1 MKWVEREWHGKCT
14 VFNPVESF
22 RRHIYGT
29 YLVFTATN
37 VILSEGTDM
46 NHAKTILFALMV
58 LAMGACS
65 PKIHGTVQLLDP
77 NLQVIPPAKE
87 SPQGTVVN
95 MINTTTTLEKAS
107 GAVVTGPEGKFESAK
122 DYIIPGLYKVE
133 ANRIG
138 FMTETQTVKI
148 KKFGSKK
155 VEFKLK
161 KIPEGNRKTIEG
173 SRSDED
179 KIVNPGEV
187 NIQPPTM

>member
-1 MKWVEREWHGKCT
+1 
-14 VFNPVESF
+14 
-22 RRHIYGT
+22 
-29 YLVFTATN
+29 
-37 VILSEGTDM
+37 M
-46 NHAKTILFALMV
+46 NYAKTILFAVMV
-58 LAMGACS
+58 LAVGACS
-65 PKIHGTVQLLDP
+65 PKIYGTVQLLDP
-77 NLQVIPPAKE
+77 NLQSIPPAKE

-107 GAVVTGPEGKFESAK
+107 GAVFTGPEGKFESTK

-138 FMTETQTVKI
+138 YLTETQTVKI
-148 KKFGSKK
+148 NKFGSKK

-161 KIPEGNRKTIEG
+161 KIPEGKRMTIEG
-173 SRSDED
+173 SKSDED

>member
-1 MKWVEREWHGKCT
+1 
-14 VFNPVESF
+14 
-22 RRHIYGT
+22 
-29 YLVFTATN
+29 
-37 VILSEGTDM
+37 M
-46 NHAKTILFALMV
+46 NYAKNILFAVMILV
-58 LAMGACS
+58 LGACS

-77 NLQVIPPAKE
+77 SLQPISPTKE

-107 GAVVTGPEGKFESAK
+107 GAVATDAQGKFESTK
-122 DYIIPGLYKVE
+122 GYVIPGLYKVE

-138 FMTETQTVKI
+138 YMTDTQTVKI
-148 KKFGSKK
+148 TKFGAKK

-161 KIPEGNRKTIEG
+161 KIPEGKRKTIEG
-173 SRSDED
+173 SKSDED